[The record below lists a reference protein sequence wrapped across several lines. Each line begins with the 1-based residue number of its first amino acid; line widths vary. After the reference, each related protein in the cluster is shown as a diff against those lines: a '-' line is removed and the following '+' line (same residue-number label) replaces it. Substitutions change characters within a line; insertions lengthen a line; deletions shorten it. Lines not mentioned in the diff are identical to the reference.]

1 MRLPPAVG
9 FQALTI
15 DTNKVL
21 DFMPRE
27 CDKINNAQGLAARQ
41 D

>member
-1 MRLPPAVG
+1 MRFPPAVG
-9 FQALTI
+9 FQAITI
-15 DTNKVL
+15 DINKLL
-21 DFMPRE
+21 DLMPRE